1 MKEALFHIPNI
12 SCGHC
17 IRAIQQELGDMDG
30 VESVEGDPVS
40 KRVTVRFTDP
50 AERSALVSS
59 LEEIGYPPE
68 D

>member
-1 MKEALFHIPNI
+1 M
-12 SCGHC
+12 G
-17 IRAIQQELGDMDG
+17 G

-40 KRVTVRFTDP
+40 KRITVRFTDP
-50 AERSALVSS
+50 ADRSALVSS

>member
-1 MKEALFHIPNI
+1 MKETIFYIPNI

-30 VESVEGDPVS
+30 VEGVKGDPVS
-40 KRVTVRFTDP
+40 KRVTVRFADP
-50 AERSALVSS
+50 ADRSAMVSS